1 MTSSTLQQ
9 AYNETEQDYDLKSSL
24 NQQINSGN
32 NNIVRQGAGL
42 TTEVAAGLALDAK
55 YAYLLGGGPLG
66 WLSYAAI
73 QAGGGGAANIAAQR
87 IRGEEEIN
95 WGEVISAGLLGIIP
109 FTSLRFSKKASKIIQ
124 PVIGRPGTFQRAV
137 TGGAGMGAADRFI
150 QSGINEGELPSAGD
164 VAVGTLTGGI
174 VGGGLQQAG
183 KAVISNRLKNQII
196 KAQKE
201 GRVEDLQKLV
211 FNLYKTQNNRPELD
225 RFVSYEDYI
234 TKRANL
240 QGNLNDQIN
249 RTPSDYIRRNDL
261 GEVVQNPLIA
271 EKTRAGAAQVGE
283 KYTTERSEAGTFRR
297 LGLGARRLL
306 LGEVRQFSDSD
317 PNILTGRGS
326 RLQDHHGKPLKTM
339 TAAVDYLTDEG
350 EELSMKWFH
359 DRMGGDFGDLQVPYP
374 LWDTFHYKLHDFLH
388 LEMGPNAGMV
398 RLLEQ
403 KHFGTRRLSDGISL
417 QDRITPQ
424 PGQTTSFYEDIAHYL
439 EESERIINT
448 FHEALKGQA
457 RFSESTP
464 EEYINRVISIAKL
477 NEEFREITRRLRAR
491 SRSRNPSG
499 GRAPRADVKEII
511 NEIVGT
517 ADDELRS
524 AIVFRNTYKR
534 GTPKREA
541 ADAIIWN
548 KFQRFATETL
558 EIPGLSMESK
568 TNRIQ
573 EFLEDYQLLD
583 SAFPD
588 EKVEDLIDMM
598 VFQIDR
604 AGIDTLPDIGA
615 MNKREILNW
624 MGRDI

>member
-1 MTSSTLQQ
+1 
-9 AYNETEQDYDLKSSL
+9 
-24 NQQINSGN
+24 
-32 NNIVRQGAGL
+32 
-42 TTEVAAGLALDAK
+42 
-55 YAYLLGGGPLG
+55 
-66 WLSYAAI
+66 
-73 QAGGGGAANIAAQR
+73 
-87 IRGEEEIN
+87 
-95 WGEVISAGLLGIIP
+95 
-109 FTSLRFSKKASKIIQ
+109 
-124 PVIGRPGTFQRAV
+124 
-137 TGGAGMGAADRFI
+137 MGASDRFI
-150 QSGINEGELPSAGD
+150 QSGFNEGELPSAGE
-164 VAVGTLTGGI
+164 VATGAITGG
-174 VGGGLQQAG
+174 VFGGSLQQGG
-183 KAVISNRLKNQII
+183 KFVVTKHLKNQII
-196 KAQKE
+196 KAQEE
-201 GRVEDLQKLV
+201 GRVEDLAKLV
-211 FNLYKTQNNRPELD
+211 FNFRKAQNTSPELD
-225 RFVSYEDYI
+225 EFVSYEHYI

-249 RTPSDYIRRNDL
+249 RTPPDYIRRNDS

-306 LGEVRQFSDSD
+306 LGEVPQIADSD
-317 PNILTGRGS
+317 PNLLTGRGS
-326 RLQDHHGKPLKTM
+326 RYQDHHTRPLKTM

-359 DRMGGDFGDLQVPYP
+359 DRMGGTFGDLQVPYP
-374 LWDTFHYKLHDFLH
+374 AYDIFHYKLHDFLH

-403 KHFGTRRLSDGISL
+403 KHFGNRRLSDGISL

-457 RFSESTP
+457 HFSESTP
-464 EEYINRVISIAKL
+464 EQYIERVFKIAKL
-477 NEEFREITRRLRAR
+477 NDEFREITRRLRAR
-491 SRSRNPSG
+491 SRSRTPSG

-541 ADAIIWN
+541 ADAIIWD

-558 EIPGLSMESK
+558 EIPRLSMESK

-604 AGIDTLPDIGA
+604 AGIDALPDIGA
-615 MNKREILNW
+615 MSKTEILNW